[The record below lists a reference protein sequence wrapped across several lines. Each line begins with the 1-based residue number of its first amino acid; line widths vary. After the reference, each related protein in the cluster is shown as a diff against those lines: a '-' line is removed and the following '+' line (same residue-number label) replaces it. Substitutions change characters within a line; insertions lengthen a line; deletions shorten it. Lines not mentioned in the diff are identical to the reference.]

1 MIRIPDVCRLSYFHV
16 FCRFP
21 RISAYPLS
29 GPPRA
34 PLSTPSPPPPD
45 RPPKTHRRHMG
56 VGRTFT
62 RATGETAQGVSVRGA
77 AVAPLRVA
85 SRQVRAS
92 LRVGPPQSGHPR
104 LGGGEHWG
112 DALPPPA
119 VGWGEGRPGK
129 EPRTDCR
136 GGSSVSASP
145 SVSATVPRRPP
156 PPGPRTTSPRVRWAF
171 ASPKRFFAADASSAH
186 GPEFSAPNRYQF
198 ETAVL
203 SEGSRRI

>member
-1 MIRIPDVCRLSYFHV
+1 LIRIPDVCRLSYFHV

-104 LGGGEHWG
+104 LGGGSIGVTPFPPPRWVGGRGVQGKNPGRTAAEVPRYPPVPPSPQPFRV
-112 DALPPPA
+112 ALPPGALNHIAACPL
-119 VGWGEGRPGK
+119 GFR
-129 EPRTDCR
+129 
-136 GGSSVSASP
+136 
-145 SVSATVPRRPP
+145 
-156 PPGPRTTSPRVRWAF
+156 F
-171 ASPKRFFAADASSAH
+171 AQALLCSRRFFGTWPGVLRTQSISIR
-186 GPEFSAPNRYQF
+186 NRCF
-198 ETAVL
+198 F
-203 SEGSRRI
+203 RRIA